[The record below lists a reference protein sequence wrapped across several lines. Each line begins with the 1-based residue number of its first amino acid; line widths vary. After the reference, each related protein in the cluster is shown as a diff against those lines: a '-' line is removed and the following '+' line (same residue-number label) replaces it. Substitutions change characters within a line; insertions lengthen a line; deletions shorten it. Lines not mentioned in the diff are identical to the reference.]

1 MRGKRGRAGLTGPTP
16 ASARRPGRCAA
27 AAKRPPFNP
36 GPRYTDGIRRS
47 GAALIN
53 AGRFRIADNGK
64 RNTVLISA
72 ADGSGVQRTYRATAR
87 PARCQCA
94 AFKANR
100 ACPHVLAAMIV
111 RAAGACQV
119 LPQAPR
125 AAKRGSSS

>member
-1 MRGKRGRAGLTGPTP
+1 MTGPTP
-16 ASARRPGRCAA
+16 TSTARRPGRCAG

-53 AGRFRIADNGK
+53 AGQFRIAGNGK
-64 RNTVLISA
+64 CNTVLISTPDA
-72 ADGSGVQRTYRATAR
+72 GGVQRTYRATAR

-111 RAAGACQV
+111 RAAGACRV
-119 LPQAPR
+119 LPPATPAPR